1 MEPFSKV
8 HNHLTVPSL
17 GIGINEQSIAL
28 TSKTNDL
35 MIGWDGVGW
44 DEMEWNGMA
53 WDGMEWHGMAW
64 EWNTVSF
71 IFS

>member
-8 HNHLTVPSL
+8 HNHLTIPSL

-35 MIGWDGVGW
+35 MIGWVVFSFFFPAD
-44 DEMEWNGMA
+44 N
-53 WDGMEWHGMAW
+53 
-64 EWNTVSF
+64 VSPEE
-71 IFS
+71 